1 MELEVASRVVSFH
14 CVSTSILTT
23 SINPVGHAGKS
34 INIDT
39 TSRGITSKRERW
51 KKKEKRE
58 RYTEKGR
65 GNQKR
70 SETHA
75 FVDHA
80 GNSYVWTWKY
90 FKSSKVQVKLPA
102 RLPPA
107 AHVAC
112 QVQTERATWAAR
124 ERGYWKTTRDP
135 RRFPSPSPSHRITEH
150 LRVLK
155 MTDYHGSTCDI
166 WELP

>member
-80 GNSYVWTWKY
+80 GNSYVWTWKC

-107 AHVAC
+107 AYVAC
-112 QVQTERATWAAR
+112 QVQTRASHVGCSR
-124 ERGYWKTTRDP
+124 ERLLKNYP
-135 RRFPSPSPSHRITEH
+135 RPSSFPLSFSFP
-150 LRVLK
+150 
-155 MTDYHGSTCDI
+155 
-166 WELP
+166 